1 MEKIDQLIDR
11 LDNTKV
17 EISDAIY
24 ENIHRGIESIRRQR
38 KKRIFPQ
45 ISRKV
50 YIRYALTFAILFIIG
65 ITYFFSSGVLVRV
78 VQKKGYMVVVRG
90 KGIRERL
97 IDGRIRSFSD
107 RKLETGRDSSILLQ
121 YGKHLTVELR
131 GENRIKTGKIK
142 RLFGYERYEFYL
154 SKGDQTYTIVHG
166 DPQLFILTEEVE
178 LRHIGTRFNI
188 SADMR
193 GTCIKVLEGEVAI
206 KRNIKNKGK
215 IVMFQYE
222 KGSYEKELKSIM
234 NKEVK
239 IKRGEAV
246 GIGRETDKEIERIID
261 EVISEKKRV
270 NEEIMNRIRRK
281 MVIEKKTEG
290 MSGNW
295 EYDTGSAIWAAPVL
309 YKGDLYFGTEDGYIQ
324 SITEG
329 GRLNWRKK
337 AGVSFLNKGIIYNRK
352 YYVID
357 SKGVLF
363 GININ
368 TGNMIWK
375 KQVGQMMYSTPKV
388 GYEKLF
394 IATTSGKLTALDP
407 HTGEVTWKKQLAS
420 GIFCE
425 PIIKRDRIYFG
436 SEDGTV
442 CCINWFNSKVEWTI
456 ASESRMAV
464 SSPIIDEEKMYVG
477 NNKGILSV
485 IDIGTGKILWKK
497 ELGDKILSQP
507 VITGGDL
514 FAVTSGGK
522 IYCMDLKGN
531 IKWELDIREKVET
544 SFVIAEKK
552 MIIPGRK
559 GKVYVIDT
567 RKAGI
572 ERIIRVAGEIV
583 SAPVVR
589 GGSIYIT
596 TLKGKIYKF
605 PATQVRD
612 RTAIKTL
619 N

>member
-215 IVMFQYE
+215 IEMFQYE
-222 KGSYEKELKSIM
+222 KGSYEKELKSVM
-234 NKEVK
+234 NKEVN
-239 IKRGEAV
+239 IKRGGAV
-246 GIGRETDKEIERIID
+246 RIERETDKEIERIID

-290 MSGNW
+290 
-295 EYDTGSAIWAAPVL
+295 
-309 YKGDLYFGTEDGYIQ
+309 
-324 SITEG
+324 
-329 GRLNWRKK
+329 
-337 AGVSFLNKGIIYNRK
+337 
-352 YYVID
+352 
-357 SKGVLF
+357 
-363 GININ
+363 
-368 TGNMIWK
+368 
-375 KQVGQMMYSTPKV
+375 
-388 GYEKLF
+388 
-394 IATTSGKLTALDP
+394 
-407 HTGEVTWKKQLAS
+407 
-420 GIFCE
+420 
-425 PIIKRDRIYFG
+425 
-436 SEDGTV
+436 
-442 CCINWFNSKVEWTI
+442 
-456 ASESRMAV
+456 
-464 SSPIIDEEKMYVG
+464 
-477 NNKGILSV
+477 
-485 IDIGTGKILWKK
+485 
-497 ELGDKILSQP
+497 
-507 VITGGDL
+507 
-514 FAVTSGGK
+514 
-522 IYCMDLKGN
+522 
-531 IKWELDIREKVET
+531 
-544 SFVIAEKK
+544 
-552 MIIPGRK
+552 
-559 GKVYVIDT
+559 
-567 RKAGI
+567 
-572 ERIIRVAGEIV
+572 
-583 SAPVVR
+583 
-589 GGSIYIT
+589 
-596 TLKGKIYKF
+596 
-605 PATQVRD
+605 
-612 RTAIKTL
+612 
-619 N
+619 